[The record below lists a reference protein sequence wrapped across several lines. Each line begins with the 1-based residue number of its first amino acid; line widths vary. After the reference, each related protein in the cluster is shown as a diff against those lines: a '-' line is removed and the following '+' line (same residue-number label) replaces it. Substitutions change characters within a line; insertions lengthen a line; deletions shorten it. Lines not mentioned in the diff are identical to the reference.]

1 MLNPQIDST
10 QSVSSRIL
18 VVDEDQKFL
27 EEMIATLSAE
37 GFACQGCTTIDAAI
51 VAVEVQRPD
60 LILTALHV
68 QGISG
73 MEICRYV
80 RENCDLPMMFL
91 SDTQMPDII
100 RRRDDG
106 HGVYYLRRHLK
117 GNVLLE
123 LIEKVLPAS
132 AALCPG

>member
-18 VVDEDQKFL
+18 VVNEDQNFL
-27 EEMIATLSAE
+27 EEMIAMLSAE

-68 QGISG
+68 QGVSG

-80 RENCDLPMMFL
+80 RENCEWCDIPVMFL
-91 SDTQMPDII
+91 SATQMPDII

-106 HGVYYLRRHLK
+106 HGVYYLPGISK
-117 GNVLLE
+117 GMSFWN
-123 LIEKVLPAS
+123 
-132 AALCPG
+132 